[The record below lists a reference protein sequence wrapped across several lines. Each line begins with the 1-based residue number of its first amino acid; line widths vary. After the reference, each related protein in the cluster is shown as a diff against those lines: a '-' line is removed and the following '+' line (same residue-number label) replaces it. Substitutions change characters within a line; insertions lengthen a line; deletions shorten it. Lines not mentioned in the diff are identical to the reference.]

1 MVGQKI
7 AQLEARKRAAVEKED
22 YDTAKLIKVDIDKLR
37 ATGESAAGAVEALAS
52 RHKDPG
58 EIFGRVMRASRNG
71 PMTPASTAGVTMST
85 AAAEAD
91 GQVGDFAP
99 QCALS
104 FEFSMKVSACARQSV
119 SRGNSHI
126 GGDASM
132 LEDQSL
138 APIGETSGE
147 SFSWGHLGRSGCCLE

>member
-1 MVGQKI
+1 VVGQKI

-85 AAAEAD
+85 AAAEA
-91 GQVGDFAP
+91 GRWRRRRRRS
-99 QCALS
+99 LS
-104 FEFSMKVSACARQSV
+104 PRRCKEAACA
-119 SRGNSHI
+119 
-126 GGDASM
+126 M
-132 LEDQSL
+132 
-138 APIGETSGE
+138 
-147 SFSWGHLGRSGCCLE
+147 SWRTQ